1 MAGIKSFTN
10 QVSRTWDDLTTS
22 GSNLVNRITSS
33 VGNYVSQFASQLMT
47 GNMAGINY
55 ETASAINE
63 AIETYIKKIEEDIQ
77 GVSDKAAESSKQ
89 GLKGQQMNEAIGEF
103 VKGVKTAAYN
113 HTTQLRQFQE
123 ILNQAIAAYKQRDAE
138 ISGSLNEAGSEAA
151 SSADEMAR
159 VNHQA

>member
-10 QVSRTWDDLTTS
+10 QVQRGWDDLTTL
-22 GSNLVNRITSS
+22 GSSVVNKITST
-33 VGNYVSQFASQLMT
+33 VGNYVSQFSSQLLN

-55 ETASAINE
+55 ETASGINE
-63 AIETYIKKIEEDIQ
+63 AIEAYIKKIEDDIQ
-77 GVSDKAAESSKQ
+77 GVSDKAAESSRQ
-89 GLKGQQMNEAIGEF
+89 GLRGQQMNDAIGEF

-123 ILNQAIAAYKQRDAE
+123 ILNQAIAAYKERDTE
-138 ISGSLNEAGSEAA
+138 ISGALSDAGSEAA
-151 SSADEMAR
+151 GSADEMAR